1 MNAIFSP
8 LLAAFFALVLF
19 FADGSLPRVWAQT
32 DFNSPPPL
40 AYAIT
45 NARIV
50 TLSGAPLERGTI
62 VIRNGLIAAVG
73 ANVKAPA
80 DARVID
86 GTGLTV
92 YPGFFDGNTNLGIAA
107 QSSPSSRPATGGAAL
122 SLAPSPSPQTA
133 SNSNFPIGLQP
144 ETTAADLLRVGD
156 SAFETAR
163 NNGFTTVL
171 AVPRE
176 RLFVG
181 QSALINTAGDT
192 AAAVILRSPVA
203 LHVTFVSLQ
212 NGQFPT
218 SIMGA
223 FAAVRQMLLDAGRLQ
238 TAQKIYAANPRGVR
252 RPDADKSLEALFP
265 VLNGALPIV
274 FNANSER
281 EIIRALDLTEE
292 FKLKAMIAGG
302 NEAYKVAARL
312 KAQNV
317 PVLVSLN
324 FPKRTTAV
332 SPEADPETLAVLRLR
347 VETPKN
353 AARLNAAGVRFA
365 FQSGGATSLADFWT
379 NLNKAIENGLSR
391 DAALRAITLETA
403 EIFGVSDTLGSIE
416 PGKIANL
423 TVTRGDIFDKSR
435 TFTHVFVDGRM
446 FEIKPPVMPK
456 ADDKKTVTGGGAATS
471 ATPATTPSTFSNLS
485 GNWTLNIEIP
495 GQPVQATLVLTQQ
508 EEKLTGSLQSQ
519 FGNSE
524 ITDGAVSADGFR
536 FSNNV
541 SIGGQTFD
549 VLFIGK
555 VSGNQISGTAT
566 TPQGAIPFTG
576 SKNP

>member
-1 MNAIFSP
+1 MNAPFSRFLITFLALT
-8 LLAAFFALVLF
+8 LLFGLDVLPF
-19 FADGSLPRVWAQT
+19 VRAQT
-32 DFNSPPPL
+32 EANQAP
-40 AYAIT
+40 ATYAIT

-50 TLSGAPLERGTI
+50 TLSGAPVERGTV
-62 VIRNGLIAAVG
+62 VIRDGLIAAVG
-73 ANVKAPA
+73 ANVQTPA

-92 YPGFFDGNTNLGIAA
+92 YPGFFDGSTNLGIAA
-107 QSSPSSRPATGGAAL
+107 AQSAQQRPGAGGAAL
-122 SLAPSPSPQTA
+122 SAPQSPSLQSV
-133 SNSNFPIGLQP
+133 SNSNFPAGLQP
-144 ETTAADLLRVGD
+144 ETAAADLLRVGD
-156 SAFETAR
+156 TTFDTTR

-171 AVPRE
+171 SVPRE

-181 QSALINTAGDT
+181 QSALINTAGDS

-203 LHVTFVSLQ
+203 LHVSFLSLQ

-252 RPDADKSLEALFP
+252 RPDSDKSLEALFP
-265 VLNGALPIV
+265 VLNGSLPIV

-281 EIIRALDLTEE
+281 EITRALDLAEE

-332 SPEADPETLAVLRLR
+332 STEADPESLAILRLR

-353 AARLNAAGVRFA
+353 AARLSAAGVRFA
-365 FQSGGATSLADFWT
+365 FQSGGATSLSDFWT
-379 NLNKAIENGLSR
+379 NLNKAVENGLSR
-391 DAALRAITLETA
+391 DAALRAVTLGTA

-416 PGKIANL
+416 TGKIANL
-423 TVTRGDIFDKSR
+423 TVTRGDIFDKQR
-435 TFTHVFVDGRM
+435 VFTDVFVDGRM
-446 FEIKPPVMPK
+446 FEIKPPVSPK
-456 ADDKKTVTGGGAATS
+456 ADNPKTPAGAGATTPATAA
-471 ATPATTPSTFSNLS
+471 ATPAALPNL
-485 GNWTLNIEIP
+485 GGTWTLNIEIP

-508 EEKLTGSLQSQ
+508 EDKLSGSLQSQ

-541 SIGGQTFD
+541 SVGGQTFD
-549 VLFIGK
+549 VLFTGK
-555 VSGNQISGTAT
+555 INGSQISGTAT

-576 SKNP
+576 TKNP